1 MAEQYQKK
9 TKSPWIQLVP
19 VAVFLAVLLLFFQGI
34 NSLSSVSEE
43 KEMETIEDAA
53 IQSALFCYGT
63 EGAYPE
69 SIDYLES
76 NYGFTYNEEKYIV
89 EYQVVARNLR
99 PQIRVLRRNKRGQ

>member
-63 EGAYPE
+63 EWAYPE
-69 SIDYLES
+69 SIDYLEN